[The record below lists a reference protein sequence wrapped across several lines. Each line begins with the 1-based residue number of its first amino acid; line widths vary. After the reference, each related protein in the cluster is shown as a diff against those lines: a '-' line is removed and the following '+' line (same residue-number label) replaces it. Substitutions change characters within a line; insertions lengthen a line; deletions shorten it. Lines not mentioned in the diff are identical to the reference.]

1 MVCSAY
7 MDTCQKI
14 EIQNN
19 SEATCSLRFYAFFVA
34 RMVQG
39 IVFIGQDSV
48 YVEVVK

>member
-1 MVCSAY
+1 
-7 MDTCQKI
+7 MDTCQEI
-14 EIQNN
+14 EIQSN